1 MQEGDAF
8 DPDSGLTAHVA
19 NIIAVKAGERPDAIA
34 LVAHY
39 DSRPEA
45 PGAMDDGIGVAVSL
59 EAGRLLAARPRA
71 RHSLIVLLTDAEEV
85 GLMGAVHAVT
95 DGELRARIRAYL
107 NLEASGASGP
117 GILFESGPGNEPL
130 VRAWA
135 RSPRPRG
142 SSFAFEIY
150 KRLPNDTDFSV
161 FRRAGIPGLNFA
173 SVGDGYAYH
182 TSRDVP
188 DRVSSATLFQ
198 MGETAVATV
207 EALDAADLPAV
218 RRDVRFS
225 DLLSRGVLILTDTQ
239 ALVGLVLAC
248 VAALVAWIRMLR
260 SVVAAGA
267 VHAAFTG
274 LWGIVSNAAAA
285 GAMLGAVWLLRDWRE
300 VYHPWYAQPWRLLAL
315 LVACGIAAP
324 WAVTRLAWLL
334 PQPLRYV
341 RGPASVWA
349 VVLPIWAAAAIASEV
364 YAPAAAHLWMVP
376 LGVAGLLLAVVPVDR
391 GTWLRVASVVVLAL
405 VLTLFLRDGLRAVPR
420 PHRGFRAAADRH
432 APRRLP
438 GAVVGHR
445 GDDCA
450 AGDRHVHRPRARP
463 LAARGRRIAAP
474 RGARGDHGA
483 RLLGRRVHDRPAAAA
498 VAALYV
504 DDRIANR
511 VFWEVGSHEPG
522 LDLELPAQ
530 EAAAWRPVDRAT
542 PRGTSVAVGPAG
554 GAFLFRRTVRR
565 HRRRL
570 RSPGATGRPRM
581 RPTCVEIR
589 AGRLAGHRG
598 PGRRARAAARHRPDA
613 RHAGRPRGERPL
625 ARDVSRRGRR
635 RHRLSPA
642 RAGQHDARARERGGG
657 HRLIAP
663 PGGRGGP
670 PPVAAAGPH
679 GLDHAR
685 GLDPAAQ
692 RRHAG
697 RGPAGCVTVNGVMI
711 TADDVTS
718 P

>member
-1 MQEGDAF
+1 M
-8 DPDSGLTAHVA
+8 
-19 NIIAVKAGERPDAIA
+19 
-34 LVAHY
+34 
-39 DSRPEA
+39 
-45 PGAMDDGIGVAVSL
+45 
-59 EAGRLLAARPRA
+59 
-71 RHSLIVLLTDAEEV
+71 
-85 GLMGAVHAVT
+85 
-95 DGELRARIRAYL
+95 
-107 NLEASGASGP
+107 
-117 GILFESGPGNEPL
+117 
-130 VRAWA
+130 
-135 RSPRPRG
+135 
-142 SSFAFEIY
+142 
-150 KRLPNDTDFSV
+150 
-161 FRRAGIPGLNFA
+161 
-173 SVGDGYAYH
+173 
-182 TSRDVP
+182 P

-376 LGVAGLLLAVVPVDR
+376 LGVAGLLLAAVPVDR

-405 VLTLFLRDGLRAVPR
+405 VLTLFLRDGLLLFHVLI
-420 PHRGFRAAADRH
+420 GVFG
-432 APRRLP
+432 RLP
-438 GAVVGHR
+438 IVT
-445 GDDCA
+445 
-450 AGDRHVHRPRARP
+450 P
-463 LAARGRRIAAP
+463 LAAYPVLLSVIGVMIAPPAIATFIGLVQGRLRHGVAGSLLLAAL
-474 RGARGDHGA
+474 AVTTALAFSGDA
-483 RLLGRRVHDRPAAAA
+483 YTTDRPLRR
-498 VAALYV
+498 AALYV

-511 VFWEVGSHEPG
+511 VFWEVGSQEPG

-554 GAFLFRRTVRR
+554 GAFLFRRNGEASAPPASIAWR
-565 HRRRL
+565 HGPAADAPDLVEIELVVSPATEGLAAGLELPPGIVPTRATPAGREVNGRWRAMYRGVAAGGTAFRL
-570 RSPGATGRPRM
+570 RVPASTTPELGNAAVVIVSTRLPGAEGALLRWLPRVHM
-581 RPTCVEIR
+581 DWTTR
-589 AGRLAGHRG
+589 AVWIL
-598 PGRRARAAARHRPDA
+598 PLSAAT
-613 RHAGRPRGERPL
+613 
-625 ARDVSRRGRR
+625 
-635 RHRLSPA
+635 PA
-642 RAGQHDARARERGGG
+642 VD
-657 HRLIAP
+657 P
-663 PGGRGGP
+663 
-670 PPVAAAGPH
+670 
-679 GLDHAR
+679 
-685 GLDPAAQ
+685 PAAL
-692 RRHAG
+692 R
-697 RGPAGCVTVNGVMI
+697 
-711 TADDVTS
+711 
-718 P
+718 